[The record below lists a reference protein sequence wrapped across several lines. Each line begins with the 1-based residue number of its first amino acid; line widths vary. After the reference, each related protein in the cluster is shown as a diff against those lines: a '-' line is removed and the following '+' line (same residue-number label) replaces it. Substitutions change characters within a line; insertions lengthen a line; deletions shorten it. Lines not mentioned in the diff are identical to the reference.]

1 MLDRRVMF
9 AMLCVLATACGS
21 DSTTPTGGGTNEND
35 LRFLHVA
42 ADAPPLAQ
50 ATTTFWAIRG
60 RETEGTIWY
69 HRRPDRPDST
79 EFVEFRVPDRALVQR
94 PDGTPIAE
102 GDSLQITITVVDPVR
117 LIVEFQPAG
126 LQFAADRPARLK
138 IDYHEASE
146 DINDDGHV
154 DDNDT
159 ALKSQ
164 LSIFRQEQPGDPW
177 FMQSSISLEESDE
190 VEADIAGFTRYAIG
204 F

>member
-1 MLDRRVMF
+1 MLDRRVTCVLF
-9 AMLCVLATACGS
+9 CVLATACGG
-21 DSTTPTGGGTNEND
+21 DSTSPTGGGTNGTN
-35 LRFLHVA
+35 LHFLHA
-42 ADAPPLAQ
+42 APDAPQLAH
-50 ATTTFWAIRG
+50 TSTSFWAVRG
-60 RETEGTIWY
+60 EDREAAIWY
-69 HRRPDRPDST
+69 RRRPDRTDST
-79 EFVEFRVPDRALVQR
+79 ELVEFRVPDRALVQR
-94 PDGTPIAE
+94 PDGTPIAP
-102 GDSLQITITVVDPVR
+102 GDSLLITITVVDPAH
-117 LIVEFQPAG
+117 LIVQFEPAG

-138 IDYHEASE
+138 LDYHEASE

-177 FMQSSISLEESDE
+177 FKQSSISLEGSDE